1 MSMANP
7 ATFHPAIHRG
17 HTGFLQSFA
26 VAYRRFAEW
35 QDARSAMRQLSHM
48 SDAALKD
55 IGITRNE
62 IAGTVLRGRTENLSV
77 TPHEGAFR

>member
-1 MSMANP
+1 MTMANP
-7 ATFHPAIHRG
+7 ASYHPALRRG
-17 HTGFLQSFA
+17 HFMRP
-26 VAYRRFAEW
+26 VAAAFRRFVEW
-35 QDARSAMRQLSHM
+35 QNARSAMRQLSHM

-62 IAGTVLRGRTENLSV
+62 IADTVLRGRTENLSV